1 MKIMNKAEQM
11 ADKKSLVE
19 WAINFYK
26 TRSLEYQ
33 EKWKVEKANNE
44 RLQEQIFDLK
54 AELEYNR
61 YLVEKLVEKL

>member
-1 MKIMNKAEQM
+1 MNKNEQL

-61 YLVEKLVEKL
+61 FLVEKLVEKL